1 MKTQE
6 KSYYF
11 LKIFEIF
18 TKLSHKTICIF
29 FFFEEDHMHMMH
41 HYFKFYCLS
50 MIKLNQWTIFY

>member
-50 MIKLNQWTIFY
+50 MIKLNQ